1 MALSATTSPPTQAHL
16 DSSKRKRAA
25 EDKSNSKDGSKSR
38 PDCSTSSNTYSLE
51 PQTHQTATKLSTVY
65 GPELPPSMARSKAP
79 STAID
84 SEILPSMENFADIA
98 QLLASECHDDSSRVE
113 CMKRAENVLQ
123 CLFRSRLMAIMNH
136 YGYKDNEFT
145 KKDLARVMVN
155 IGLISSVTDDPVL
168 AMASRVAS
176 KVKAEMPN
184 IVRTKM
190 QLSADLASNPDLL
203 TDIAV
208 DSISIDALVDISREG
223 SILSNDSAAIAAAI
237 ACANAYFEDAM
248 KTMSNISV
256 TECFSLAELYQDQ
269 LYADPE
275 PADSPLSARQWT
287 TRAATPPPPQPPAPV
302 LQQQTVTQKAQPSTS
317 TSTSMPTITAAAT
330 ATNTSAPASAKQ
342 SAATTSKD
350 LVIDSTS
357 ATAGDAG
364 QLLKKGKKKR
374 SKRKSKGKKPDLSTG
389 VVEAP
394 TLAVM
399 ALDLSPAQPHTHV
412 HKTATVKI
420 APLSRAV
427 CTSASPAPTPA
438 LAHSSATS
446 LGKQADASSMLWNSD
461 SVEEQK
467 QVRRFWL
474 EISDVQRQALILV
487 EKEVVLARVRD
498 HQNFSCSCNVCTR
511 KREAIEHEL
520 DCLYDCY
527 FEELQ
532 ESVRRERMRM
542 MVHEAEKKARST
554 IMSSVHAIAESM
566 VIKMITE
573 RDPSKRKEDV
583 QKSIHESIKQS
594 RLNGSLFDSSLKETE
609 AIIEG
614 TMRKVAAA
622 AAVSGI
628 AKPIREGT
636 PNVPNEVVNVGEAA
650 LAIKEWADGAFN
662 FRREFGDES
671 LQSDVESDEAF
682 NNNDLFYTEHML
694 DTIDTFPTDS
704 KKFFD
709 MMERLAEY
717 RMRRE
722 DALQDLVDGHGSS
735 ASAIEATYDAHTRSG
750 MSSHTW
756 VRRARESARQQRR
769 CPDCHGEI
777 SECEEQPPCF
787 PATTKA
793 SAMSSFVRKHP
804 ESGAIIH
811 SLDGPGAE
819 DFLNSLDDSDYEDI
833 DDDDEEDDDD
843 DDEDDEG
850 DLEVDIE
857 DELYDSDHDDEDEDE
872 DDELDETD
880 DDFDDLDSE
889 GAEREAEEGRKV
901 FQLFAARLF
910 EQRVINA
917 YREKVALDRQQNLIK
932 ELEEEE
938 KRNAM
943 KDKRKQIKREQEKER
958 KRKSQLKKEEER
970 MAKEYKVKAEQQRKR
985 EADEKKHQEM
995 MAKKREQDIKMKK
1008 AQEERNRKILEEA
1021 DRRMEK
1027 EKAERK

>member
-1 MALSATTSPPTQAHL
+1 
-16 DSSKRKRAA
+16 
-25 EDKSNSKDGSKSR
+25 
-38 PDCSTSSNTYSLE
+38 
-51 PQTHQTATKLSTVY
+51 
-65 GPELPPSMARSKAP
+65 
-79 STAID
+79 
-84 SEILPSMENFADIA
+84 
-98 QLLASECHDDSSRVE
+98 
-113 CMKRAENVLQ
+113 
-123 CLFRSRLMAIMNH
+123 
-136 YGYKDNEFT
+136 
-145 KKDLARVMVN
+145 
-155 IGLISSVTDDPVL
+155 
-168 AMASRVAS
+168 
-176 KVKAEMPN
+176 
-184 IVRTKM
+184 
-190 QLSADLASNPDLL
+190 
-203 TDIAV
+203 
-208 DSISIDALVDISREG
+208 
-223 SILSNDSAAIAAAI
+223 
-237 ACANAYFEDAM
+237 
-248 KTMSNISV
+248 
-256 TECFSLAELYQDQ
+256 
-269 LYADPE
+269 
-275 PADSPLSARQWT
+275 
-287 TRAATPPPPQPPAPV
+287 
-302 LQQQTVTQKAQPSTS
+302 
-317 TSTSMPTITAAAT
+317 
-330 ATNTSAPASAKQ
+330 
-342 SAATTSKD
+342 
-350 LVIDSTS
+350 
-357 ATAGDAG
+357 
-364 QLLKKGKKKR
+364 
-374 SKRKSKGKKPDLSTG
+374 
-389 VVEAP
+389 
-394 TLAVM
+394 
-399 ALDLSPAQPHTHV
+399 
-412 HKTATVKI
+412 
-420 APLSRAV
+420 
-427 CTSASPAPTPA
+427 
-438 LAHSSATS
+438 
-446 LGKQADASSMLWNSD
+446 
-461 SVEEQK
+461 
-467 QVRRFWL
+467 
-474 EISDVQRQALILV
+474 
-487 EKEVVLARVRD
+487 
-498 HQNFSCSCNVCTR
+498 
-511 KREAIEHEL
+511 
-520 DCLYDCY
+520 
-527 FEELQ
+527 
-532 ESVRRERMRM
+532 
-542 MVHEAEKKARST
+542 
-554 IMSSVHAIAESM
+554 
-566 VIKMITE
+566 
-573 RDPSKRKEDV
+573 
-583 QKSIHESIKQS
+583 
-594 RLNGSLFDSSLKETE
+594 
-609 AIIEG
+609 
-614 TMRKVAAA
+614 
-622 AAVSGI
+622 SGI

-793 SAMSSFVRKHP
+793 STMSTFVRKHP

-811 SLDGPGAE
+811 SLDGLGAE

-833 DDDDEEDDDD
+833 DDDDEE
-843 DDEDDEG
+843 
-850 DLEVDIE
+850 
-857 DELYDSDHDDEDEDE
+857 DEDEDE

-943 KDKRKQIKREQEKER
+943 KDKRKQIKKEQEKER

-970 MAKEYKVKAEQQRKR
+970 MAKESKVKAEQQRKR

-1021 DRRMEK
+1021 DRRMER
-1027 EKAERK
+1027 EKAERKRSEEEMYEREKERKQAIEQKRQEELQKREKKQ